1 MTKTR
6 FILIFFLICCFW
18 GLSLKAQQEFTL
30 TGAIFEKG
38 TKLRVVL
45 AEITNKR
52 NKYSV
57 GSNDMGIFEIK
68 VAVGDT
74 LVINKRGFN
83 DLTVVVPTTKD
94 IVVNLVR
101 AENMLNEVVVY
112 GETKKQSL
120 DAIKKDF
127 KNKGSFYAGKPPF
140 LSFLFTP
147 LTALYE
153 LFGRTPKNARR
164 FNNYYNTEIQQT
176 HIDAFFNKSIINKR
190 TGLEGKQ
197 LEDFML
203 NYRPDYERAKNWT
216 EYDGNK
222 WIKDSYKKYT
232 DTLKTPIKQNNA
244 QQH

>member
-1 MTKTR
+1 MNKVKFT
-6 FILIFFLICCFW
+6 LICFVLCCFW
-18 GLSLKAQQEFTL
+18 TLNLKAQQEFTL
-30 TGAIFEKG
+30 TGVIFEKG
-38 TKLRVVL
+38 TKIRLAL

-52 NKYSV
+52 NRYSV
-57 GSNDMGIFEIK
+57 GSNDMGLFNIK

-74 LVINKRGFN
+74 LLINKRGFN
-83 DLTVVVPTTKD
+83 DLTIVVPLTKD
-94 IVVNLVR
+94 VVVNLVR
-101 AENMLNEVVVY
+101 AENMLDEVVVY
-112 GETKKQSL
+112 GETKKEAL
-120 DAIKKDF
+120 NAIKKDF
-127 KNKGSFYAGKPPF
+127 KDKGSFYAGKPPF

-164 FNNYYNTEIQQT
+164 FNNYYNTEIQQS
-176 HIDAFFNKSIINKR
+176 HIDVFFNKTIINKR

-203 NYRPDYERAKNWT
+203 NYRPDYDKAKNWT

-232 DTLKTPIKQNNA
+232 DTLKTPIQKNNE
-244 QQH
+244 